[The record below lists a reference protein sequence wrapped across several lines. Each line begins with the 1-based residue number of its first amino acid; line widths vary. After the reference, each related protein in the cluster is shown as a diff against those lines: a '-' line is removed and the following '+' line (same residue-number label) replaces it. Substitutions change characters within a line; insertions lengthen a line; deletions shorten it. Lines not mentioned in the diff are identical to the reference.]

1 MRQPLKLLSVSVKLL
16 AVSVILVVAIWS
28 SDLQA
33 AFRAAPRAVTNQL
46 NQLRLDLPVLAPMA
60 HVQFCLRYHEEC
72 EVRQVDFRRRNIA
85 LTPSRWNELNV
96 VNRKVNRE
104 IIPEPNSGGVMAEE
118 WLLSPKAGDCNDYAV
133 TKRHLLI
140 AHGWPPRVL
149 LLSEVVV
156 PSGQHHLVLVVRTKN
171 ADLVLDNLN
180 ANVRPVSMT
189 YRQYQWVRI
198 ESPQNPRFWA
208 TVRASSMLRVA
219 DAD

>member
-1 MRQPLKLLSVSVKLL
+1 MRQPLKFL
-16 AVSVILVVAIWS
+16 AVGAVLAIAVWS

-33 AFRAAPRAVTNQL
+33 AFLAVPRTLKNQL

-60 HVQFCLRYHEEC
+60 HVRFCLRYHEEC
-72 EVRQVDFRRRNIA
+72 QARQVDFRRRNVA
-85 LTPSRWNELNV
+85 LTPKRWKELNM

-104 IIPEPNSGGVMAEE
+104 IIPEPNLGGVMAEE

-133 TKRHLLI
+133 TKRHVLI
-140 AHGWPPRVL
+140 ILGWPSRAL

-171 ADLVLDNLN
+171 ADLVLDNLS
-180 ANVRPVSMT
+180 VQIRPVSMT
-189 YRQYQWVRI
+189 SRQYQWVRI

-208 TVRASSMLRVA
+208 SVRMPGVLRMAGKVSPVH